1 MLHALD
7 STNYQ
12 STVRASHDLAGV
24 LKRTRPQFRA
34 EIDELQAI
42 VTRAHQQLANTCIH
56 GEAIAAWNDLE
67 AAYQVLQQIKHHTHR
82 PEGEGHYDNTERLK
96 REAHMIRR

>member
-24 LKRTRPQFRA
+24 LKRTRPQFRE
-34 EIDELQAI
+34 EIDELQGI
-42 VTRAHQQLANTCIH
+42 VTRAQQQLANTRVH

-67 AAYQVLQQIKHHTHR
+67 AAYQALQHIKHHHNQPTNT
-82 PEGEGHYDNTERLK
+82 GHFDHAERIK
-96 REAHMIRR
+96 RESLMAMR